1 MKRNSEGVETTRA
14 LKNETL
20 DNENATNL
28 DNADPVPAAV
38 FPVKS
43 VLKKYEP
50 VPKQKQQ
57 LPQEQQAAVDKENIN
72 PMIGNNINDWD
83 DLDAEDAG
91 DPLMVS
97 DYVVEIFEYM
107 NELEVHPSVRII

>member
-1 MKRNSEGVETTRA
+1 MKPSSNIPVKRTSEGIVKNTLESSFVNVE
-14 LKNETL
+14 
-20 DNENATNL
+20 
-28 DNADPVPAAV
+28 PASTV

-43 VLKKYEP
+43 VLKKLE
-50 VPKQKQQ
+50 
-57 LPQEQQAAVDKENIN
+57 PQENVEVVIEVDKENVD
-72 PMIGNNINDWD
+72 PLGPFASVEWD

-107 NELEVHPSVRII
+107 NQLEVIYC